1 MSRRSPDL
9 RSVLAEPIRAFVEY
23 KQALSRKYLVEAAS
37 LRLLDQYL
45 NELGLTAR
53 EQIDA
58 QIIDDFLASRPR
70 GRPRSYNHLLGVTHR
85 FFEWAVLHRLIERN
99 PATARPRR
107 ETSRR
112 IPYLFSLDDA
122 RRLLDAA
129 HCLQDRSRAP
139 HRALVYETIFAL
151 LYGLGLR
158 VGEAVRLR
166 VGDVQLERA
175 TLFIRDTKFGK
186 SRLVPFGPHVG
197 ERISSYLDDRFGT
210 ERNPNAPL
218 FSFTKRGCIHE
229 CTISQTFH
237 GLVPCLGLEIPAG
250 VSSPRLHDL
259 RHSFAVGTLLRWY
272 QEGID
277 PNRRLIQLSTFLGHV
292 DPTSTSVYLTI
303 TEDLLR
309 QAEQRFQSFAP
320 NGDQS

>member
-9 RSVLAEPIRAFVEY
+9 HSVLAGPIRAFVEY
-23 KQALSRKYLVEAAS
+23 KRALSRKYRTEAAS
-37 LRLLDQYL
+37 LCLLDQYL
-45 NELGLTAR
+45 SEQGLTVR

-58 QIIDDFLASRPR
+58 QVIDGFLASRPR
-70 GRPRSYNHLLGVTHR
+70 DRPRSYNHLLGVTHR
-85 FFEWAVLHRLIERN
+85 FFEWAILHRLTERN
-99 PATARPRR
+99 PVTARPRP

-112 IPYLFSLDDA
+112 LPYLFSLDDA
-122 RRLLDAA
+122 RRLLNAA
-129 HCLQDRSRAP
+129 RCLKDRSRAP

-158 VGEAVRLR
+158 VGEVTQLQ

-175 TLFIRDTKFGK
+175 TLFIRDTKFSK
-186 SRLVPFGPHVG
+186 SRLVPFGPHLG
-197 ERISSYLDDRFGT
+197 ERLTSYLDDQFGT
-210 ERNPNAPL
+210 ERNPDDPL

-229 CTISQTFH
+229 GTISQTFH
-237 GLVPCLGLEIPAG
+237 ALVPRLGLQIPTG
-250 VSSPRLHDL
+250 VSLPRLHDL

-277 PNRRLIQLSTFLGHV
+277 PNRRLIQLSTFLGHT

-309 QAEQRFQSFAP
+309 QADQRFQAFAP
-320 NGDQS
+320 TGGHP